1 MIKTGKEI
9 EYDIYAMILASE
21 LPSFVNGDV
30 YKNGLR
36 PFGSTLEDIVVS
48 FSAGLNGQSQSGMV
62 SVRIY
67 VKDIDCGSA
76 DGRLSPDTAR
86 SEAIEVKAS
95 EVIQGMIGSST
106 EYDLSVE
113 STIQTLPIEDL
124 GQHVVYVML
133 KYRRITI

>member
-9 EYDIYAMILASE
+9 EYDIYTMIRSSE
-21 LPSFVNGDV
+21 LASFVNGGV

-36 PFGSTLEDIVVS
+36 PFGSTLEDIIVS
-48 FSAGLNGQSQSGMV
+48 FAAGIDGQAQSGMV
-62 SVRIY
+62 SIRIY
-67 VKDIDCGSA
+67 VKDIDFGSA
-76 DGRLSPDTAR
+76 DGRLVQDTAR
-86 SEAIEVKAS
+86 CEALEVKTLQVVQS
-95 EVIQGMIGSST
+95 LIGSST

-113 STIQTLPIEDL
+113 TTIQTLPVEDL